1 MIVRLRIVAFGAGL
15 ALLAGCTGVPRGIEP
30 VRGFDAQ
37 RYAGTWYEIAR
48 LDHRF
53 ERGLR
58 NVSAT
63 YTLRDDGRVGVV
75 NRGYDIED
83 CEWKSV
89 DGSAKFR
96 EDPRTASLAVTFFW
110 PFAGGY
116 HVFALDERDYR
127 WAIVSGPSREYL
139 WILAREPVVSPAL
152 RADLVAR
159 AKAAGFAVDR
169 LIMVDQ
175 DEPRC
180 ARPADASA

>member
-1 MIVRLRIVAFGAGL
+1 MNRRHRLAALTACFV
-15 ALLAGCTGVPRGIEP
+15 LLAGCTGVPRGIEP
-30 VRGFDAQ
+30 VRDFDVQ

-75 NRGYDIED
+75 NRGWDIEG
-83 CEWKSV
+83 CEWKDV
-89 DGSAKFR
+89 EGSAKFR
-96 EDPRTASLAVTFFW
+96 ADPRTASLAVTFFW

-127 WAIVSGPSREYL
+127 WAIVSGPTREYL
-139 WILAREPVVSPAL
+139 WILARDPMLAPELQAEL
-152 RADLVAR
+152 IAHAR
-159 AKAAGFAVDR
+159 AAGFAVEQ
-169 LIMVDQ
+169 LIMVEQ
-175 DEPRC
+175 GEPRC
-180 ARPADASA
+180 AQPAASP

>member
-1 MIVRLRIVAFGAGL
+1 MNFLRVACVATVL
-15 ALLAGCTGVPRGIEP
+15 VLLAGCTGVPRGIEP
-30 VRGFDAQ
+30 VRGFDVQ

-53 ERGLR
+53 ERGLS

-75 NRGYDIED
+75 NRGYDTNE
-83 CEWKSV
+83 CEWNSV
-89 DGSAKFR
+89 DGTAKFR

-127 WAIVSGPSREYL
+127 WALVSGPTREYL
-139 WILAREPVVSPAL
+139 WILAREPRLSPEL
-152 RADLVAR
+152 RAELVAR
-159 AKAAGFAVDR
+159 AKTAGFAVEQ
-169 LIMVDQ
+169 LIMVEHG
-175 DEPRC
+175 EPRC
-180 ARPADASA
+180 ARPTAG